1 MIVPCDIATKSVVPA
16 LRAIIAEQLT
26 DQLSLKQSDVAKIL
40 GTSQSAIS
48 KYNRKVRGR
57 AVNVRNAQI
66 VQPQIDRIVK
76 LVADGVYDREAF
88 TRLFCET
95 CMAVRRSGLM
105 CPLCHKTDEDS
116 KAQKCRACLI

>member
-1 MIVPCDIATKSVVPA
+1 MTIPCDVATKSVVPA

-76 LVADGVYDREAF
+76 LVADGVNDKEAF

-95 CMAVRRSGLM
+95 CRAVRRSGLM
-105 CPLCHKTDEDS
+105 CPLCHKTDKDS
-116 KAQKCRACLI
+116 KAQKCLACLT